1 VKTIFERQSTTL
13 HTTLVPAPRSINS
26 RVRVGLT
33 VREKRVIY
41 LITEG
46 WNDHEIGREFD
57 LSESAV
63 KKFIL
68 RICQKLDVS
77 NRVELLF
84 YVLSRWRRHRVP
96 CETNSPVEAQKSS
109 ETVNSYMLPLSP

>member
-1 VKTIFERQSTTL
+1 MIP
-13 HTTLVPAPRSINS
+13 HTTLVPAPRSTNS

-33 VREKRVIY
+33 VREERVIY

-46 WNDHEIGREFD
+46 WNDDEIAREFD
-57 LSESAV
+57 LSESGV
-63 KKFIL
+63 KKSLL

-84 YVLSRWRRHRVP
+84 DVLSHWRRYRMP
-96 CETNSPVEAQKSS
+96 CETNSKVEAQTSS
-109 ETVNSYMLPLSP
+109 ETVNSYMLPLRP